1 MKRLIRLMIVGAM
14 VVSCAGLPELHT
26 AAAPETWQANPAC
39 RGNYPLGQWQLVHT
53 IEEVAESM
61 FGMVKEYDG
70 KKNLKAGDLTKAM
83 IAKHGEE
90 CTKDDCK
97 AAIRILIDSG
107 RCVYSY
113 FGGSYITLPHKE
125 GAAPE

>member
-1 MKRLIRLMIVGAM
+1 MPVTVETLAEDMYAM
-14 VVSCAGLPELHT
+14 VA
-26 AAAPETWQANPAC
+26 ETQ
-39 RGNYPLGQWQLVHT
+39 
-53 IEEVAESM
+53 
-61 FGMVKEYDG
+61 G

-83 IAKHGEE
+83 IAKYGEAN
-90 CTKDDCK
+90 CSKDDCK
-97 AAIRILIDSG
+97 LAIRQLMESS

>member
-1 MKRLIRLMIVGAM
+1 MGVTVEALADDMYQM
-14 VVSCAGLPELHT
+14 
-26 AAAPETWQANPAC
+26 
-39 RGNYPLGQWQLVHT
+39 
-53 IEEVAESM
+53 VAETQ
-61 FGMVKEYDG
+61 G

-83 IAKHGEE
+83 IAKHGEGN

-97 AAIRILIDSG
+97 LAIRLLMESS

>member
-1 MKRLIRLMIVGAM
+1 MPVATEVLAEEMYKM
-14 VVSCAGLPELHT
+14 VV
-26 AAAPETWQANPAC
+26 
-39 RGNYPLGQWQLVHT
+39 
-53 IEEVAESM
+53 
-61 FGMVKEYDG
+61 EYQG

-83 IAKHGEE
+83 IAKFGEAN

-97 AAIRILIDSG
+97 LAIRQLMESS

>member
-1 MKRLIRLMIVGAM
+1 MPIAVETLADDMFAM
-14 VVSCAGLPELHT
+14 V
-26 AAAPETWQANPAC
+26 
-39 RGNYPLGQWQLVHT
+39 
-53 IEEVAESM
+53 AE
-61 FGMVKEYDG
+61 YQG

-83 IAKHGEE
+83 IAKHGEAN

-97 AAIRILIDSG
+97 KAIRLLMDSG

>member
-1 MKRLIRLMIVGAM
+1 MPVAIEALADDMFQLIA
-14 VVSCAGLPELHT
+14 
-26 AAAPETWQANPAC
+26 ET
-39 RGNYPLGQWQLVHT
+39 L
-53 IEEVAESM
+53 
-61 FGMVKEYDG
+61 G

-83 IAKHGEE
+83 IAKHGEAN

-97 AAIRILIDSG
+97 QAIRLLIDSE

-125 GAAPE
+125 GAAPD